1 MARIAAVDDE
11 AEWLELYTEGLQE
24 AGHEVEAFTDGT
36 AAARSIGADPPDLV
50 ILDIRM
56 GPSGRDVLKSIR
68 EANPALL
75 VVMSSAY
82 GGYRGDPDFATAN
95 GFVEKSTDLTEL
107 IDTVRDVLA
116 RTGAPG

>member
-11 AEWLELYTEGLQE
+11 AEWLELYTEGLQN
-24 AGHEVEAFTDGT
+24 AGFEVESFTDGGV
-36 AAARSIGADPPDLV
+36 AVESVRSNPPDLV

-56 GPSGRDVLKSIR
+56 GPSGRQVLKSIR
-68 EANPALL
+68 EIDAALP

-82 GGYRGDPDFATAN
+82 GGYRSDPDFASAD

-107 IDTVRDVLA
+107 IETVRTVLA
-116 RTGAPG
+116 RAGARR